1 MTPQYLPHA
10 YPLLVL
16 DIDSL
21 KAFRGLK
28 LAVDESKGVEVVW
41 VELELVLVQVGLEQE
56 RERLLAE
63 LTHVGRPLDQLLTDV
78 ATFGG

>member
-1 MTPQYLPHA
+1 
-10 YPLLVL
+10 
-16 DIDSL
+16 
-21 KAFRGLK
+21 
-28 LAVDESKGVEVVW
+28 
-41 VELELVLVQVGLEQE
+41 VQVGLEQE